1 MKKTLNV
8 NIGSV
13 AFVIDEDAYYI
24 LRKYLDDVGERF
36 EPVEAAETL
45 NDLEMRIADIFSENL
60 ASPRQ
65 VVNADLVRKAI
76 AILGRADEFGEPRR
90 RPEGRQAQADIKC
103 LRRSQQ
109 QGNRRRMRRTGGL
122 FRHRRSGRTPADV
135 PAHLLRRYQPVGLY
149 HPVDSDTFRG
159 VKYAVPAGTDAVCS
173 RGGNNVYKHKSQEN
187 GNHQRQ

>member
-90 RPEGRQAQADIKC
+90 RPEGRQAQAAIKC
-103 LRRSQQ
+103 LRRSRS
-109 QGNRRRMRRTGGL
+109 NRVIGGVCGGL
-122 FRHRRSGRTPADV
+122 AAYFGIDV
-135 PAHLLRRYQPVGLY
+135 AVVRLLMFLLI
-149 HPVDSDTFRG
+149 FF
-159 VKYAVPAGTDAVCS
+159 
-173 RGGNNVYKHKSQEN
+173 GGISLWVYIILWIVIPSEA
-187 GNHQRQ
+187 

>member
-45 NDLEMRIADIFSENL
+45 NDLEMRIADIFGENL

-90 RPEGRQAQADIKC
+90 RPEGRQAQADIKR
-103 LRRSQQ
+103 LRRSRS
-109 QGNRRRMRRTGGL
+109 NRVIGGVCGGL
-122 FRHRRSGRTPADV
+122 AAYFGIDV
-135 PAHLLRRYQPVGLY
+135 VVVRLLMFLLI
-149 HPVDSDTFRG
+149 FF
-159 VKYAVPAGTDAVCS
+159 
-173 RGGNNVYKHKSQEN
+173 GGISLWVYIILWIVIPSEA
-187 GNHQRQ
+187 

>member
-76 AILGRADEFGEPRR
+76 AILGRADESGEPRR
-90 RPEGRQAQADIKC
+90 RPEGRQARADIKC
-103 LRRSQQ
+103 LRRSRS
-109 QGNRRRMRRTGGL
+109 NRVIGGVCGGL
-122 FRHRRSGRTPADV
+122 AAYFGIDV
-135 PAHLLRRYQPVGLY
+135 AVVRLLMFLLI
-149 HPVDSDTFRG
+149 FF
-159 VKYAVPAGTDAVCS
+159 
-173 RGGNNVYKHKSQEN
+173 GGISLWVYIILWIVIPSEA
-187 GNHQRQ
+187 

>member
-76 AILGRADEFGEPRR
+76 ARAGGRVRR
-90 RPEGRQAQADIKC
+90 TAPQTGGKAGSGRHQMPAPFA
-103 LRRSQQ
+103 QQ

>member
-103 LRRSQQ
+103 LRRSRS
-109 QGNRRRMRRTGGL
+109 NRVIGGVCGGL
-122 FRHRRSGRTPADV
+122 AAYFGIDV
-135 PAHLLRRYQPVGLY
+135 AVVRLLMFLLI
-149 HPVDSDTFRG
+149 FF
-159 VKYAVPAGTDAVCS
+159 
-173 RGGNNVYKHKSQEN
+173 GGISLWVYIILWIVIPSEA
-187 GNHQRQ
+187 

>member
-90 RPEGRQAQADIKC
+90 RPEGRRAQADIKC
-103 LRRSQQ
+103 LRRSRS
-109 QGNRRRMRRTGGL
+109 NRVIGGVCGGL
-122 FRHRRSGRTPADV
+122 AAYFGIDV
-135 PAHLLRRYQPVGLY
+135 AVVRLLMFLLI
-149 HPVDSDTFRG
+149 FF
-159 VKYAVPAGTDAVCS
+159 
-173 RGGNNVYKHKSQEN
+173 GGISLWVYIILWIVIPSEA
-187 GNHQRQ
+187 

>member
-90 RPEGRQAQADIKC
+90 RPEGKQAQADIKC
-103 LRRSQQ
+103 LRRS
-109 QGNRRRMRRTGGL
+109 RVCGGL
-122 FRHRRSGRTPADV
+122 AAYFGIDV
-135 PAHLLRRYQPVGLY
+135 AVVRLLMFLLI
-149 HPVDSDTFRG
+149 FF
-159 VKYAVPAGTDAVCS
+159 
-173 RGGNNVYKHKSQEN
+173 GGISLWVYIILWIVIPSEA
-187 GNHQRQ
+187 